1 MPHYTTFRSAVMRCQ
16 TCDHDFYVDLVIQPF
31 RCVLCHTVL
40 AAPHLPT
47 YQCMELFDMVK
58 LLPEVGDEEQEV
70 QAYEEIEKALYD
82 LSWYDG
88 SRNQVTA
95 CWYMILHSDA
105 KENQVY
111 DLLRYLENALL
122 QHTLNMQ

>member
-1 MPHYTTFRSAVMRCQ
+1 MPHYTTFRSAVMRCE
-16 TCDHDFYVDLVIQPF
+16 TCDHDFYVDLLVQPF
-31 RCVLCHTVL
+31 RCVLCDNIV
-40 AAPHLPT
+40 AAPHLPS
-47 YQCMELFDMVK
+47 YQRMELFDAVK

-70 QAYEEIEKALYD
+70 QAYKEIEKALYG

-88 SRNQVTA
+88 SRNQVMA
-95 CWYMILHSDA
+95 CWYVILHSDE

-122 QHTLNMQ
+122 RHTLNI

>member
-1 MPHYTTFRSAVMRCQ
+1 MPHYTTFRSAVMRCE
-16 TCDHDFYVDLVIQPF
+16 TCDHDFYVDLVLKPF
-31 RCVLCHTVL
+31 RCVLCHNIV
-40 AAPHLPT
+40 AAPHLPS
-47 YQCMELFDMVK
+47 YQRMELFDAVK

-70 QAYEEIEKALYD
+70 QAYEEIEKALHG
-82 LSWYDG
+82 LSWYDS

-95 CWYMILHSDA
+95 CWYEILHSDE

-122 QHTLNMQ
+122 RHTLNI

>member
-1 MPHYTTFRSAVMRCQ
+1 
-16 TCDHDFYVDLVIQPF
+16 
-31 RCVLCHTVL
+31 
-40 AAPHLPT
+40 
-47 YQCMELFDMVK
+47 MELFDMVK
-58 LLPEVGDEEQEV
+58 TLPEIGDEEQEV
-70 QAYEEIEKALYD
+70 QAYEEIAKALCD

-95 CWYMILHSDA
+95 CWYVILHSDE

-122 QHTLNMQ
+122 RHTLNM